1 MPENLKNVLLFM
13 SSNGY
18 LVPPS
23 QDPSKEK
30 LWSESWKRIDRFLP
44 ELRKDLALDVEQ
56 EQPVKAE
63 PDNPPAPSAAPA
75 LVAPEEK
82 AEGKAEEQAE
92 EKKE

>member
-1 MPENLKNVLLFM
+1 MKNVLLFM

-44 ELRKDLALDVEQ
+44 DLRKDLALEEQ
-56 EQPVKAE
+56 ERPQSKGSVE
-63 PDNPPAPSAAPA
+63 PPAA
-75 LVAPEEK
+75 VEK
-82 AEGKAEEQAE
+82 AEDEEAAAESEKANKDA
-92 EKKE
+92 

>member
-23 QDPSKEK
+23 QDRSKEK

-44 ELRKDLALDVEQ
+44 ELRKDLALDVEM
-56 EQPVKAE
+56 EQPVKPGEEE
-63 PDNPPAPSAAPA
+63 PAASEPAPVESGEK
-75 LVAPEEK
+75 VEEK
-82 AEGKAEEQAE
+82 VEDKVE

>member
-1 MPENLKNVLLFM
+1 MKIQEEAVPENLKNVLLFM

-44 ELRKDLALDVEQ
+44 ELRKDLALDVETDPPANVESQ
-56 EQPVKAE
+56 E
-63 PDNPPAPSAAPA
+63 PPAPSAS
-75 LVAPEEK
+75 EGEK
-82 AEGKAEEQAE
+82 QAAVE
-92 EKKE
+92 TVDEKRE

>member
-44 ELRKDLALDVEQ
+44 ELRKDLALDVEL
-56 EQPVKAE
+56 EQPTKAE
-63 PDNPPAPSAAPA
+63 PEEPAVSTP
-75 LVAPEEK
+75 VAPET
-82 AEGKAEEQAE
+82 AEEQVDDKFE
-92 EKKE
+92 EKEG

>member
-1 MPENLKNVLLFM
+1 M

-44 ELRKDLALDVEQ
+44 ELRKDLALEEQ
-56 EQPVKAE
+56 AE
-63 PDNPPAPSAAPA
+63 PPVEEPADPP
-75 LVAPEEK
+75 VTEKPEEK
-82 AEGKAEEQAE
+82 AE
-92 EKKE
+92 